1 MRSAARELDKTKGRC
16 FSARGKSAHVVLKE
30 LVTMF
35 EIVAVVIFL
44 WLLFKALG
52 LVFRLTWSVTKLV
65 AGLLMALAFPLL
77 VVCLIFAWGLML
89 IVPLVLI
96 GIALAILKRSI

>member
-1 MRSAARELDKTKGRC
+1 
-16 FSARGKSAHVVLKE
+16 
-30 LVTMF
+30 MF
-35 EIVAVVIFL
+35 EMIAVVIFL

-65 AGLLMALAFPLL
+65 AGLLMVLAFPLL

-89 IVPLVLI
+89 IVPLALI